1 MVAPA
6 ILREVKLTLPLAPDM
21 EIAASKTATAMA
33 ELLRMSADKIDEV
46 RMAVVEACINA
57 IEHSQAPDRKVY
69 LTFEVLGEDE
79 PEILRITVRDEG
91 VGFAPEDVEEPSI
104 ERKISAARKRGWG
117 LKIIRGLMDSVEI
130 VSGGD
135 GTSIVMTKAR
145 GNEAGER

>member
-1 MVAPA
+1 MVGPA

-21 EIAASKTATAMA
+21 ELAASKTATAMA

-91 VGFAPEDVEEPSI
+91 VGFAPENVEVPSI

-130 VSGGD
+130 VSGSD

-145 GNEAGER
+145 G

>member
-130 VSGGD
+130 VSGND

-145 GNEAGER
+145 G

>member
-1 MVAPA
+1 MVGPA

-21 EIAASKTATAMA
+21 ELAASKTATAMA
-33 ELLRMSADKIDEV
+33 ELLRMSPDKIDEV

-57 IEHSQAPDRKVY
+57 IEHSRAPDRKVY
-69 LTFEVLGEDE
+69 LTFEVLGEHE
-79 PEILRITVRDEG
+79 PEVLRITVRDEG

-117 LKIIRGLMDSVEI
+117 LKIIRGLMDSVDI
-130 VSGGD
+130 VSGTD

-145 GNEAGER
+145 G

>member
-21 EIAASKTATAMA
+21 EIAASKTATALA
-33 ELLRMSADKIDEV
+33 EFMRMTADKIDEV

-57 IEHSQAPDRKVY
+57 IEHSRAPDRKVY
-69 LTFEVLGEDE
+69 LTFEVLGERE

-117 LKIIRGLMDSVEI
+117 LKIIRGLMDTVEI
-130 VSGGD
+130 VSGTD

-145 GNEAGER
+145 G

>member
-1 MVAPA
+1 MVGPA

-21 EIAASKTATAMA
+21 ELAASKTATAMA
-33 ELLRMSADKIDEV
+33 ELLRMSPDKIDEV

-79 PEILRITVRDEG
+79 PEVLRITVRDEG
-91 VGFAPEDVEEPSI
+91 VGFAPENVEVPTI

-130 VSGGD
+130 VSGSD

-145 GNEAGER
+145 G

>member
-1 MVAPA
+1 MAAPA
-6 ILREVKLTLPLAPDM
+6 ILREVKLTLPMAPEM
-21 EIAASKTATAMA
+21 ELAASKTATALA

-57 IEHSQAPDRKVY
+57 IEHSRAEDRKVY
-69 LTFEVLGEDE
+69 LTFEVLGDDE

-104 ERKISAARKRGWG
+104 ERKLHAADKRGWG
-117 LKIIRGLMDSVEI
+117 LRIIRGLMDDVEI
-130 VSGGD
+130 VSGAE

-145 GNEAGER
+145 G

>member
-145 GNEAGER
+145 G

>member
-1 MVAPA
+1 MVGPA

-21 EIAASKTATAMA
+21 ELAASKTATAMA
-33 ELLRMSADKIDEV
+33 EMLRMSADKIDEV

-91 VGFAPEDVEEPSI
+91 VGFAPENVEVPSI

-130 VSGGD
+130 VSGSD

-145 GNEAGER
+145 G

>member
-33 ELLRMSADKIDEV
+33 ELLRMSPDKIDEV

-91 VGFAPEDVEEPSI
+91 VGFAPDDVEEPSI

-145 GNEAGER
+145 G

>member
-1 MVAPA
+1 MVGPA
-6 ILREVKLTLPLAPDM
+6 ILREVTLTLPLAPDM

-33 ELLRMSADKIDEV
+33 ELLRMSPDKIDEV

-57 IEHSQAPDRKVY
+57 IEHSRAPDRKVY

-104 ERKISAARKRGWG
+104 ERKITAARKRGWG

-130 VSGGD
+130 VSGTD

-145 GNEAGER
+145 G